1 MICIYCH
8 NPVILSIGIQV
19 MNKTILV
26 VDDDATI
33 RDILERYLRREGFS
47 VRTTADGQTALHT
60 VSTEKP
66 DLIVLDLMLPQ
77 LDGWEVCRRL
87 RAETTVPILMLTAR
101 GEEYERILGLG
112 LGADDYVTKPFS
124 PGEVVARIKAIFRR
138 IDLARAVAPLREE
151 IIHAR
156 SIVIDPRTRQATVSG
171 KQVSLTPKE
180 FDLLHFLASHP
191 RQVFSQQQLLD
202 QIWSYTYAGQTST
215 VTVHIRHL
223 REKIEE
229 DPARPQLIETV

>member
-1 MICIYCH
+1 M
-8 NPVILSIGIQV
+8 S
-19 MNKTILV
+19 KTILV

-33 RDILERYLRREGFS
+33 RDVLERYLRREGFV
-47 VRTTADGQTALHT
+47 VRTIADGQSALQT
-60 VSTEKP
+60 VSTEQP

-77 LDGWEVCRRL
+77 LDGWEICRRL
-87 RAETTVPILMLTAR
+87 RAETTIPILMLTAR
-101 GEEYERILGLG
+101 SEEYERILGLG

-138 IDLARAVAPLREE
+138 IDMARAVAPLREE
-151 IIHAR
+151 LIHAR

-229 DPARPQLIETV
+229 DPARPQLIETVWGVGYRFNDA

>member
-1 MICIYCH
+1 
-8 NPVILSIGIQV
+8 

-33 RDILERYLRREGFS
+33 RDVLERYLRREGF
-47 VRTTADGQTALHT
+47 VVLTTNDGPTALQMAQAA
-60 VSTEKP
+60 KP

-77 LDGWEVCRRL
+77 IDGWEICRRL
-87 RAETTVPILMLTAR
+87 RAETTIPIIMLTAR

-138 IDLARAVAPLREE
+138 IEMARAVVPLREE
-151 IIHAR
+151 RIRVGALA
-156 SIVIDPRTRQATVSG
+156 IDPGARQVTVAG
-171 KQVSLTPKE
+171 TPVLLTPKE

-191 RQVFSQQQLLD
+191 RHVFSQQQLLD
-202 QIWSYTYAGQTST
+202 QVWSYTYTGETST

-223 REKIEE
+223 REKIEA
-229 DPARPQLIETV
+229 DPAHPHFIETVWGVGYRFNDA

>member
-1 MICIYCH
+1 M
-8 NPVILSIGIQV
+8 S
-19 MNKTILV
+19 KTILV
-26 VDDDATI
+26 IDDDATI
-33 RDILERYLRREGFS
+33 RDVLERYLRREGFA
-47 VRTTADGQTALHT
+47 VRTTADGQTALQT

-138 IDLARAVAPLREE
+138 IDMARAVAPLREE
-151 IIHAR
+151 LIHAR

-171 KQVSLTPKE
+171 KQVSLT
-180 FDLLHFLASHP
+180 
-191 RQVFSQQQLLD
+191 
-202 QIWSYTYAGQTST
+202 
-215 VTVHIRHL
+215 
-223 REKIEE
+223 
-229 DPARPQLIETV
+229 